1 MKNNIN
7 ETLTFNVNSIVFIDN
22 KTKGHKTLQKMLT
35 KRSITW
41 TSIPHK
47 DVTYVVCTR
56 YQCDKFYSSNVI
68 YTLNPEWE
76 KAPKDIQD
84 KFESVNVSS
93 VFIDSLTGHNSYNR
107 WYNKKWN
114 RRQFIGYIDDNG
126 KEINKFIIDKSL
138 NCFEGKRIYSY
149 NEFKRCLENKNRV
162 EIEDTEDS
170 VLSLLKSKDDVN
182 IKLAVTLIEQYKMDE
197 RWVPWLKLNQ
207 HIKEVRL
214 LLRKLGL
221 SYQGTYNKRSY
232 IKDDIHYHIAM
243 LDVPKGYEIDFIKA
257 LYQNE

>member
-7 ETLTFNVNSIVFIDN
+7 ETLTFDVNSIVFIDN
-22 KTKGHKTLQKMLT
+22 KTKGYKTLQKILT

-56 YQCDKFYSSNVI
+56 HQCDKFYSGQTI
-68 YTLNPEWE
+68 HILNPEWKTVPE
-76 KAPKDIQD
+76 NIQD
-84 KFESVNVSS
+84 KFESVNESS
-93 VFIDSLTGHNSYNR
+93 VAINSSGRNFYNR
-107 WYNKKWN
+107 WYNRQFN

-126 KEINKFIIDKSL
+126 KEINKFIIDNSF

-170 VLSLLKSKDDVN
+170 VLSLLKSKDSVN
-182 IKLAVTLIEQYKMDE
+182 IKLAIALIEQYKMDE
-197 RWVPWLKLNQ
+197 RWIPWLKLNQ

-214 LLRKLGL
+214 LLRQLGI
-221 SYQGTYNKRSY
+221 SYQGTLNKRKW
-232 IKDDIHYHIAM
+232 IKSDIDYHISN
-243 LDVPKGYEIDFIKA
+243 LNVPKGYEVDFIKA
-257 LYQNE
+257 IYENE

>member
-7 ETLTFNVNSIVFIDN
+7 ETLTFDVNSIVFIDN
-22 KTKGHKTLQKMLT
+22 KTKGYKTLQKMLT

-56 YQCDKFYSSNVI
+56 HQCHRFYSNQTI
-68 YTLNPEWE
+68 YILNPEWSLV
-76 KAPKDIQD
+76 PKDIQD
-84 KFESVNVSS
+84 KYESVSS
-93 VFIDSLTGHNSYNR
+93 TAVFIDTTGRNVYNR
-107 WYNKKWN
+107 WYNSKFN
-114 RRQFIGYIDDNG
+114 RREFIGYIDDNG
-126 KEINKFIIDKSL
+126 KEINKFIIDKSF

-170 VLSLLKSKDDVN
+170 VLSLLKSKDSVN
-182 IKLAVTLIEQYKMDE
+182 IKLAVTLIEQYKMDK
-197 RWVPWLKLNQ
+197 RWIPWLKLNQ

-221 SYQGTYNKRSY
+221 SYQGTYNKRRW
-232 IKDDIHYHIAM
+232 IKSEIDYHISN
-243 LDVPKGYEIDFIKA
+243 LDVPEEYKIDFIKA
-257 LYQNE
+257 IYENE